1 MSLEQNNADYSVL
14 NYLQLPVVVFS
25 ANEHKE
31 VFQNNSFQLVAQ
43 HYLNAS
49 NNPTNRGLV
58 QLIISKLLENDTDK
72 LEVEIND
79 ASYRHIF
86 RFTANVVGE
95 NVIVEGEDI
104 TELKRNQFLFNR
116 TNSLLEDY
124 SKQMFELAHTDQLT
138 NVPNRR
144 ALFAKFSQLQ
154 SNHKEFSCTVSL
166 IDLDHFKRFNDSFGH
181 DFGDQVLV
189 TFAKHVKDSIDDTCY
204 FARLGGEE
212 FCLIQINNKD
222 TFCFANTE
230 KLLQTTKTIKLMT
243 PDNSNIGMSF
253 SAGVAV
259 YGNDG
264 ISLDEL
270 LNNADKALYFAKENG
285 RSRVVKFEGA

>member
-1 MSLEQNNADYSVL
+1 MPLEQNSTNYSVL
-14 NYLQLPVVVFS
+14 NYLQLPVIVFS
-25 ANEHKE
+25 ANAHTE
-31 VFQNNSFQLVAQ
+31 VFKIESFQLVEQ
-43 HYLNAS
+43 YYLHAS
-49 NNPTNRGLV
+49 NNPTNKHLA
-58 QLIISKLLENDTDK
+58 QIIYSKLSENDTDK
-72 LEVEIND
+72 LEVEINNG
-79 ASYRHIF
+79 SYRHIL
-86 RFTANVVGE
+86 RLTANVVGE
-95 NVIVEGEDI
+95 HVIVEGEDI

-116 TNSLLEDY
+116 TNTLLEDY
-124 SKQMFELAHTDQLT
+124 SKQMFELAHTDKLT

-144 ALFAKFSQLQ
+144 ALFSKFSQLQ
-154 SNHKEFSCTVSL
+154 SKHKEFSCTVSL
-166 IDLDHFKRFNDSFGH
+166 IDLDYFKRFNDSFGH

-189 TFAKHVKDSIDDTCY
+189 TFSKHVKDSIDDTCY

-222 TFCFANTE
+222 TVCFAITE

-243 PDNSNIGMSF
+243 PDNSYIGMSF

>member
-1 MSLEQNNADYSVL
+1 MPLEQNSTDYTVL
-14 NYLQLPVVVFS
+14 NYLQLPVIVFS
-25 ANEHKE
+25 ANAHTE
-31 VFQNNSFQLVAQ
+31 VFKNESFQLVEQ
-43 HYLNAS
+43 YYLHAS
-49 NNPTNRGLV
+49 NNPPNKHLA
-58 QLIISKLLENDTDK
+58 QIINSKLLENDTDK
-72 LEVEIND
+72 FEVEINNG
-79 ASYRHIF
+79 SYRHIF

-95 NVIVEGEDI
+95 HVIVEGEDI

-116 TNSLLEDY
+116 TNTLLEDY

-138 NVPNRR
+138 NVQNRR

-154 SNHKEFSCTVSL
+154 SKHKEFSCTVSL
-166 IDLDHFKRFNDSFGH
+166 IDLDYFKRFNDSFGH

-222 TFCFANTE
+222 PVCFANTE
-230 KLLQTTKTIKLMT
+230 KLLQTTKPIKLMT
-243 PDNSNIGMSF
+243 PDNSYIGMSF

>member
-1 MSLEQNNADYSVL
+1 MPLEQNSTDYSVF
-14 NYLQLPVVVFS
+14 NYLQLPVIVFS
-25 ANEHKE
+25 VNAHTE
-31 VFQNNSFQLVAQ
+31 VFKNQSFQLVEQ
-43 HYLNAS
+43 YYLHAS
-49 NNPTNRGLV
+49 NNPTNKHLA
-58 QLIISKLLENDTDK
+58 QIINSKLSENDTDK
-72 LEVEIND
+72 FEVEINNG
-79 ASYRHIF
+79 SYRHIF

-95 NVIVEGEDI
+95 LVIVEGEDI

-116 TNSLLEDY
+116 TNTLLEDY

-144 ALFAKFSQLQ
+144 ALFTKFSQLQ
-154 SNHKEFSCTVSL
+154 SKHKEFSCTVSL
-166 IDLDHFKRFNDSFGH
+166 IDLDYFKRFNDSFGH

-222 TFCFANTE
+222 TVCFANTE

-243 PDNSNIGMSF
+243 PDKANIGMSF

-259 YGNDG
+259 YGKDG

-285 RSRVVKFEGA
+285 RSCVVKFEGS